1 MAPEEIWE
9 ATMKK
14 TLAILKM
21 RVSRWQ
27 AQTPHLTLNPKQIRK
42 GQCGEEAVLLWLGPF
57 RPRRRL
63 PATSFN
69 GSLEYARNRRLR
81 RRPRR
86 PAAGAEQQDELPVR
100 TTNGKTYRQ
109 FAYDHSTISIL

>member
-9 ATMKK
+9 ATTKK

-21 RVSRWQ
+21 RVPRWQ

-42 GQCGEEAVLLWLGPF
+42 GQCGDEPALLWLGPF

-69 GSLEYARNRRLR
+69 GSLECIRSRHL
-81 RRPRR
+81 RPRR
-86 PAAGAEQQDELPVR
+86 PAAGAEQHDEPLVR
-100 TTNGKTYRQ
+100 TTAAKPSQ